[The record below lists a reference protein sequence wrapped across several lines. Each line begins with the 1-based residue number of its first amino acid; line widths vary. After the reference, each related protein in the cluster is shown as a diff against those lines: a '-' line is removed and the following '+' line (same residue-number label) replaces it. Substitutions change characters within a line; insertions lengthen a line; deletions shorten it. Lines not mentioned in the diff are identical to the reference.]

1 MTLAPTGDM
10 PLSPKYTLFIE
21 AYCMGRNATQAAIAA
36 GYSPKTAHVQG
47 SRMLR
52 NIKISS
58 NIEGRLQDH
67 RKRCNVTM
75 ETLTAELEKAR
86 LLAMKANKPSAAVRA
101 ITAKAKLHGYI

>member
-1 MTLAPTGDM
+1 MT
-10 PLSPKYTLFIE
+10 PLSKELLLPPRQAHFVE
-21 AYCMGRNATQAAIAA
+21 AYCMGQNATKAAMAA
-36 GYSPKTAHVQG
+36 GYSIKTAHVQG

-52 NIKISS
+52 NVKISS

-101 ITAKAKLHGYI
+101 ITAKAKLHGFV